1 MCEPEFYQDI
11 QKILS
16 GGRGYSHNAFM
27 SSFIGFAPADNPRYA
42 MVVVLDEARPL
53 YYGGTVAAPV
63 FKEVM
68 AAALLTQGS
77 QPHQETISPPT
88 PEQVAATADLAVID

>member
-1 MCEPEFYQDI
+1 
-11 QKILS
+11 
-16 GGRGYSHNAFM
+16 
-27 SSFIGFAPADNPRYA
+27 

-68 AAALLTQGS
+68 EAALLTQGMKPRHES
-77 QPHQETISPPT
+77 VLPPT
-88 PEQVAATADLAVID
+88 PEQVAATADLAVSD